1 MRFDDYAINVTP
13 LDEDDGGGF
22 LVTFPDLPG
31 CMADGETVE
40 EALVEAKDAFKAW
53 ADAELQDK
61 GELPKPKRYSGQYV
75 QRLPRTLH
83 MRLAERAKAEGVS
96 LNQLSAVLLAEG
108 LSK

>member
-1 MRFDDYAINVTP
+1 MKFDDYAINVTP
-13 LDEDDGGGF
+13 LDEDDGGGY

-31 CMADGETVE
+31 CMADGETVD

-96 LNQLSAVLLAEG
+96 LNQLSSVLLAEG